1 MLGSTETYLDTD
13 TKLKRIAWLS
23 ASDPHKRFDSL
34 MHHFSDGELRLSE
47 EGVVQ
52 GSICSPALA
61 NVFAHYVIDTWFED
75 TVMHHC

>member
-34 MHHFSDGELRLSE
+34 MHPFNEESLVACFHALDGSKAVGTD
-47 EGVVQ
+47 GVTKAQ
-52 GSICSPALA
+52 
-61 NVFAHYVIDTWFED
+61 W
-75 TVMHHC
+75 